1 MEQSMNKRAT
11 FSTGRLARWW
21 RRWRSRRELA
31 RVDRRLLR
39 DAGIHLLDA
48 EREARKRFWQP

>member
-1 MEQSMNKRAT
+1 MEQSRRKHARHAE
-11 FSTGRLARWW
+11 GRLVRWW

-31 RVDRRLLR
+31 RVDRRVLR